1 MSHAHQQNA
10 PMAHLIDWQ
19 GFERLEVMG
28 PVIQLLSPPDRARAS
43 PCILRG
49 VVPPGVCIPLHS
61 HDDPETFI
69 QISGELE
76 GLSENGGEFAW
87 SRMRPGDV
95 FHVPA
100 NARHAFRN
108 RFSEPAVSIIVTTA
122 KLAGFLR
129 DIGLPATGDAPSRG
143 APSPERIS
151 QFLSLAEKLGYWN
164 ASPQENAR
172 LGLMPAQPG

>member
-10 PMAHLIDWQ
+10 PKAHVVDWR
-19 GFERLEVMG
+19 GFERLDIMG
-28 PVIQLLSPPDRARAS
+28 PVIQFLSPPDGKGAS

-76 GLSENGGEFAW
+76 GLSESDGKFAW

-95 FHVPA
+95 FHVQA
-100 NARHAFRN
+100 NAKHAFRN
-108 RFSEPAVSIIVTTA
+108 RASEPAVSIIVTTA

-129 DIGLPATGDAPSRG
+129 DIGIPTTEDAANPG

-151 QFLSLAEKLGYWN
+151 QFLALAERLGYWN
-164 ASPQENAR
+164 AGPDENAR
-172 LGLMPAQPG
+172 LGLVPAQPS